1 MFNWMRTPVAE
12 STAITPEN
20 YSFEGDGHLLAFQEA
35 FEELAEVDEA
45 MAMVNAKGVD
55 AYAEAWEKGGQ
66 AAAMEAATSFANGA
80 VMEGFLGDAKDKL
93 VSLLKKLKEKL
104 KAFFHSARQYFDKF
118 FKNAQEFAEKYED
131 EINDKMSDLSDFKY
145 EMFDYSALGKD
156 SISKKWKAVQDIAEK
171 AADKELLKEA
181 FGIDF
186 TSPVAWVAALEATWV
201 NDSKKIFVNAP
212 DGKRPQ
218 DSGWR
223 PMAVA
228 DGDSNRDAVTNLVN
242 AGFRAAQHVPMKDDN
257 GGSGSSSSSSSS
269 SGGSDEKTTPSITS
283 QQRKEIQQKVM
294 KALVSDSSATSID
307 GFKKALHKKY
317 RGGSNKKNVKPDFG
331 EIFKVLKNSNEE
343 LDNIKEI
350 ESDMTSDFDDMIDI
364 VNDTEGKS
372 ANEKTIAK
380 NKVAIFTEGKNVF
393 MAMYNCYKDAVIERN
408 GAYKGCISAA
418 LHYSPSKKD

>member
-66 AAAMEAATSFANGA
+66 TAAMEAATSFANGA

-171 AADKELLKEA
+171 AADKELLKES

-186 TSPVAWVAALEATWV
+186 TSPVGWVAALEKMLYFS
-201 NDSKKIFVNAP
+201 NDQGKTVTVRSDDLDKIKMVQNN
-212 DGKRPQ
+212 GYHLNNK
-218 DSGWR
+218 
-223 PMAVA
+223 
-228 DGDSNRDAVTNLVN
+228 
-242 AGFRAAQHVPMKDDN
+242 MKDSVDTFN
-257 GGSGSSSSSSSS
+257 AAAHSDDKKSDG
-269 SGGSDEKTTPSITS
+269 DEKTTPSITS

-294 KALVSDSSATSID
+294 KALVSDSTATSID

-317 RGGSNKKNVKPDFG
+317 RGGSNKKNIKPDFG